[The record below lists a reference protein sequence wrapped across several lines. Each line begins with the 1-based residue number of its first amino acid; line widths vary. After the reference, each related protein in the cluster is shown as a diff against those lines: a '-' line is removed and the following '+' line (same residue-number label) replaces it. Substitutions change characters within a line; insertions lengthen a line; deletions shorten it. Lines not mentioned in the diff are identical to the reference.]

1 MRSVRCLFWWCAL
14 LALAALPLA
23 AQPVATHEIQVT
35 LVDGSGR
42 PISLEGWSC
51 VLDIS
56 RPGGARARLE
66 GTRATPR
73 DGQLVEAG
81 GSAGRLEIAFSLVER
96 GTAGV
101 VPAPTVECFRSPL
114 PAAFSAAP
122 LQLAVQVLLRDG
134 GRHVIVKRF
143 RHPTTEVPE
152 RLPDAQRWLAAL
164 HGRLSAAVAD
174 GRRDEAAQE
183 AERLARAAVWLPL
196 LEGVSDGNRD
206 AVTRV
211 SLALA
216 AQAGALLE
224 ATTEKRDDRAR
235 QLAAEIG
242 LQGDQLAD
250 QVVEAP
256 PEEKEHRPTYAETL
270 QRLRGRFVEATQR
283 LTETAS
289 LNLAADACSQAFN
302 DEMSRS
308 VMGRP
313 LTAQG
318 VFDAAFDHYLVARQ
332 RFAEPREKH
341 MRWLYEKAISDVF
354 SRRMQ
359 YASDLG
365 EPVAASVW
373 FGVLLLQLERV
384 RDVFAEED
392 DSAAVNYLLSG
403 AQKMFDSRLRLVTFI
418 EGTNVTEQYTRNLE
432 RVDLRFRVAL
442 NARNQRYHQLARNA
456 ARQLFDQSLV
466 VRRRA
471 SD

>member
-1 MRSVRCLFWWCAL
+1 MRSLRCSFWWCAL

-164 HGRLSAAVAD
+164 HVRPARSAD
-174 GRRDEAAQE
+174 G
-183 AERLARAAVWLPL
+183 P
-196 LEGVSDGNRD
+196 
-206 AVTRV
+206 
-211 SLALA
+211 
-216 AQAGALLE
+216 
-224 ATTEKRDDRAR
+224 
-235 QLAAEIG
+235 
-242 LQGDQLAD
+242 
-250 QVVEAP
+250 
-256 PEEKEHRPTYAETL
+256 
-270 QRLRGRFVEATQR
+270 
-283 LTETAS
+283 
-289 LNLAADACSQAFN
+289 
-302 DEMSRS
+302 
-308 VMGRP
+308 
-313 LTAQG
+313 
-318 VFDAAFDHYLVARQ
+318 
-332 RFAEPREKH
+332 
-341 MRWLYEKAISDVF
+341 
-354 SRRMQ
+354 
-359 YASDLG
+359 
-365 EPVAASVW
+365 
-373 FGVLLLQLERV
+373 
-384 RDVFAEED
+384 
-392 DSAAVNYLLSG
+392 
-403 AQKMFDSRLRLVTFI
+403 
-418 EGTNVTEQYTRNLE
+418 
-432 RVDLRFRVAL
+432 
-442 NARNQRYHQLARNA
+442 
-456 ARQLFDQSLV
+456 
-466 VRRRA
+466 
-471 SD
+471 